1 MTDARLAA
9 LDALS
14 TEELRHRAFA
24 LARERRDLKF
34 FWDLFGHVPH
44 GTGETQD
51 GWLGSFA
58 ATVDDAVSLWE
69 DTIGH
74 QYGDAEPLVR
84 AAFIDYLLQH

>member
-34 FWDLFGHVPH
+34 FWDLFSHVRH
-44 GTGETQD
+44 GNDETQD

-58 ATVDDAVSLWE
+58 ATIDDAVSLWE
-69 DTIGH
+69 DTTGDN
-74 QYGDAEPLVR
+74 YGEIEPLVR
-84 AAFIDYLLQH
+84 AAFIDYLMQH